1 MRFYKNVPMFL
12 FAILCLGC
20 QPGQP
25 DIYEISEE
33 APVISV
39 KIIEQRNIDKEYGR
53 HKRYKRLEKIIE
65 VKFQLVADPAPKSD
79 LLIYL
84 KVPASEYYS
93 SGYFL
98 TQKEAGGI
106 YGWTIIPTGETSSK
120 VFMQTGSVNSHRY
133 VVVEPIPIISIVG
146 EDDVVDTDELS
157 ENWGRRTL
165 EDQLI
170 PEGFRFPYYNV
181 AEDFT
186 TLYRPQ
192 DVAKIINV
200 DPPNLSELNGRY
212 YVIVTFDTPPELPK
226 VNGTLLKK
234 AIGEEGGTVFSVQIP
249 REPRPFTYKFKLSW
263 GSKTLGTAGEKY
275 FYYTMEDW

>member
-1 MRFYKNVPMFL
+1 MRFYKSVPMFL

-20 QPGQP
+20 QQ

-39 KIIEQRNIDKEYGR
+39 KIIEQRNIVKEN
-53 HKRYKRLEKIIE
+53 KSDFMVEDLIE
-65 VKFQLVADPAPKSD
+65 IKFQLVADPAPKSD

-133 VVVEPIPIISIVG
+133 VVVEPIPTISVVG
-146 EDDVVDTDELS
+146 EGDIVDTDELS

-165 EDQLI
+165 EGQLI
-170 PEGFRFPYYNV
+170 PEGFRFPYYKV
-181 AEDFT
+181 AEPSV
-186 TLYRPQ
+186 TLYRPGK
-192 DVAKIINV
+192 AKIISL
-200 DPPNLSELNGRY
+200 DPPNESKFDYLDLY
-212 YVIVTFDTPPELPK
+212 ITVTFDQPPEFPK

-234 AIGEEGGTVFSVQIP
+234 EIGEGDGTVFKINIP
-249 REPRPFTYKFKLSW
+249 REPRPFHYHFTISW
-263 GSKTLGTAGEKY
+263 GSEVVGTKGEKKCHY
-275 FYYTMEDW
+275 RIY